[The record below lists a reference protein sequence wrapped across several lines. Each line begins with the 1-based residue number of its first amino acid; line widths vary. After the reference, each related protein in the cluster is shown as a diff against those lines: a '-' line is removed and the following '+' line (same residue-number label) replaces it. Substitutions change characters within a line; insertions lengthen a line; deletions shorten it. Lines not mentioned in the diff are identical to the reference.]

1 LFEREF
7 SIPSLY
13 RYARFLSSVSAFTSL
28 FMNGATVRDA
38 LARWDALTLELP
50 TAVFGMEIQHPD
62 LEPPPLARSGHRRAN
77 ATTSIPQPSRAS
89 ELTPPPHLGHMRTA
103 KTPPS
108 IGGITPMTQRC
119 SSPAREAAAQAR
131 PIRLRGSA
139 LVSRPRTRLPGPRSS
154 L

>member
-50 TAVFGMEIQHPD
+50 TAVSGMEIQHPD
-62 LEPPPLARSGHRRAN
+62 LEPPPLAQSGRSSNMSFISDLRSNRSCA
-77 ATTSIPQPSRAS
+77 
-89 ELTPPPHLGHMRTA
+89 
-103 KTPPS
+103 
-108 IGGITPMTQRC
+108 
-119 SSPAREAAAQAR
+119 SSPGVNRC
-131 PIRLRGSA
+131 IRLGLSNA
-139 LVSRPRTRLPGPRSS
+139 C
-154 L
+154 